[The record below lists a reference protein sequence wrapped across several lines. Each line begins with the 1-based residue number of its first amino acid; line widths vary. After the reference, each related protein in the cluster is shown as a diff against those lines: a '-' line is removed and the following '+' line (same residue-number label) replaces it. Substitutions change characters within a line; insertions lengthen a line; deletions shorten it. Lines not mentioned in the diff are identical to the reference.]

1 MDSVLKNFLEQKKN
15 LVGDTKIPAI
25 HKQKTIVPKPGTN
38 MMDKPIEADPYK
50 RFASMAI
57 KEKPSKKD
65 LVEKFQ
71 QFITAAEALL

>member
-25 HKQKTIVPKPGTN
+25 HKQKTIVPKPGKD
-38 MMDKPIEADPYK
+38 MMDKHIESDPYK
-50 RFASMAI
+50 RLANMVI
-57 KEKPSKKD
+57 KEKPAKKD